1 MSIHTAAAGPMRYRQ
16 IGTLKAENQKR
27 ARRILRDRG
36 ALPPEDQDPP
46 NARDTL
52 WCGHS
57 KEKATKKSPGGN
69 VVEMDGADACRACSS

>member
-1 MSIHTAAAGPMRYRQ
+1 MSIPITSAGPMRYRQ

-57 KEKATKKSPGGN
+57 KERATEKNPDGN
-69 VVEMDGADACRACSS
+69 VVQVDGADVCRACSS

>member
-1 MSIHTAAAGPMRYRQ
+1 MSIHTVNAGPMRYRQ

-36 ALPPEDQDPP
+36 ALPPEGPAP

-52 WCGHS
+52 HCGHS
-57 KEKATKKSPGGN
+57 KEKATEKNPDGN
-69 VVEMDGADACRACSS
+69 VVELDGVDVCRACSS